1 MFGTFFKWVE
11 KLTTHL
17 LTHRRRMHMDEKLFS
32 CERCNKDYAY
42 QHQLDRHLKT
52 EVHNMNVPDPLVHEV
67 KTEMPKK
74 MQNVKVMKVTKQ
86 PDGTL
91 LCLLCKESF
100 DDISDVV
107 KHMPN
112 CANIQSAEDREYT
125 YDVLKNL
132 PANKATPTR
141 VTTPTK
147 KKTKKNSGRPVA
159 ADTLPKNER
168 YKCQDCSES
177 YKWKSGLVMHINKIH
192 LPRRNEKKATTFLC
206 NLCPKY
212 YKKNNSDLPI
222 HKYECHVDCAKRIL
236 KKCRMCPMRF
246 RYTNAYIKH
255 CEDIHNCKPSEYVDK
270 DCWKCDKCGQTA
282 SSYENLQIH
291 LQSHPR
297 ESKRSEALGEFI
309 FIVSLANFG

>member
-1 MFGTFFKWVE
+1 
-11 KLTTHL
+11 
-17 LTHRRRMHMDEKLFS
+17 MHMDEKLFS

-52 EVHNMNVPDPLVHEV
+52 EVHNMNVPLDHEIPEIKV
-67 KTEMPKK
+67 EVPKK

-100 DDISDVV
+100 DDISDVI

-112 CANIQSAEDREYT
+112 CTNIKSAEDREYA

-132 PANKATPTR
+132 PANKITNSPTK
-141 VTTPTK
+141 TK

-270 DCWKCDKCGQTA
+270 DTWKCDKCGQTS

-309 FIVSLANFG
+309 FIASLANIS